1 MMKKVTFLIM
11 IFLTSFVFG
20 FEKEYVFG
28 NIVLPGINNSDEIKI
43 VDNKLNNLNT
53 VNLLKE
59 VIQPKISLTLNN
71 NFINLSTT
79 ISLSSIIIENSKVF
93 KYNLEKEYIS
103 LSKRQKENEIIYR
116 ILNLYSMI
124 YNEKELL
131 ELYLKVNDILKKKEN
146 SEEYVQIIN
155 ELENRIYF
163 KKITIEEM
171 ELDLKNMIGIDTSI
185 KYLNLCED
193 PEFLEILKGINLNT
207 NISNESLN
215 LEISRLEYKLN
226 AERLYINN
234 FSNVVN
240 FYLDTNFETYDY
252 GIRLSL
258 FRLSGINLS
267 FDYSLKSND
276 YNLSIYI
283 SFGNIEEI
291 NRLNSPKFNEKREEY
306 YYKKNIDIMY
316 KKYFFYQEKYNEIKK
331 LLESLNFETATT
343 ENLIEHLQKYENFI
357 QIRGI
362 YVQNTLKLAKEIGI
376 LDEIYHK

>member
-1 MMKKVTFLIM
+1 MKKVTFLIM